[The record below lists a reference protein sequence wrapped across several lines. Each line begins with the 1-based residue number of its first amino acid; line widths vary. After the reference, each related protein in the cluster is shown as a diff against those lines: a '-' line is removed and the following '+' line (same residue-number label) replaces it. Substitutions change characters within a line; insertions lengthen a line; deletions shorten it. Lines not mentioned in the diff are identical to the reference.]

1 MLLFMLPRCLSPLCW
16 PVSYGRFML
25 LRVALNGVLVDP
37 QQGVLRADDPALT
50 VGWSVFETLKFKEG
64 VVVDFARHLQRLERS
79 AAAALID
86 CPAQDVLKQEILTLI
101 DGLPGDLRIRLTLTG
116 GGERILGVSVFEAER
131 WHCPVSCSRGVHR
144 DDPFLD
150 GSVKRGSR
158 ASWVVAVQRAA
169 VDEIVLVD
177 ADDRFTEGT
186 SSAILAVI
194 DGVLWTAPHDG
205 RILASNSC
213 KRVLRRASVLG
224 VDIVRQGPPAYG
236 PWDAL
241 YIASTTRGLCPV
253 TELDGQPLP
262 GWDDVGTSLV
272 DEQEG

>member
-1 MLLFMLPRCLSPLCW
+1 
-16 PVSYGRFML
+16 ML
-25 LRVALNGVLVDP
+25 LRVALNGVLIEPD
-37 QQGVLRADDPALT
+37 QGVLRADDPALT

-64 VVVDFARHLQRLERS
+64 VVVDMVKHLERLERS

-86 CPAQDVLKQEILTLI
+86 YPGTDVLEKEILRVI
-101 DGLPGDLRIRLTLTG
+101 DGLPGDLRLRLTLTG
-116 GGERILGVSVFEAER
+116 SGQRILGVSVFESER
-131 WHCPVSCSRGVHR
+131 WHRPVRASRGVHR
-144 DDPFLD
+144 DDPFLN

-158 ASWVVAVQRAA
+158 ASWVIAVKKAG
-169 VDEIVLVD
+169 VDEVLLVD

-186 SSAILAVI
+186 SSAVLAVI

-205 RILASNSC
+205 RILPSNSC
-213 KRVLRRASVLG
+213 QRVLRRAVALG
-224 VDIVRQGPPAYG
+224 VDVVRQGAPASG

-253 TELDGQPLP
+253 IELDGQPLP

-272 DEQEG
+272 DEREG